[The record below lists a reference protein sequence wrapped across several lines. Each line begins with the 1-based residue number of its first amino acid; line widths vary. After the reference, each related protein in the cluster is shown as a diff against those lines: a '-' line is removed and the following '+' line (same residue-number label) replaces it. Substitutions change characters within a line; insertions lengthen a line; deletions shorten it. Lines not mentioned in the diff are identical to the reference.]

1 MRIIAFTRRKQH
13 SNVAQH
19 WRAADEAERSLLAET
34 KERGPRPWPWP
45 WRASLLS
52 RFGALPNYV
61 SIPAATVA
69 GLGSTPSLASRQ

>member
-1 MRIIAFTRRKQH
+1 MRIIAFTRREQH

-19 WRAADEAERSLLAET
+19 WRAAHEAERSLLAET
-34 KERGPRPWPWP
+34 KERAPRPWP

-52 RFGALPNYV
+52 RFGALPTYV

-69 GLGSTPSLASRQ
+69 GLGSAPSLAGRQ

>member
-19 WRAADEAERSLLAET
+19 WRAAHEAERSLLAET
-34 KERGPRPWPWP
+34 KERAPRPWP
-45 WRASLLS
+45 WRASLIS